1 MKRRSLAIVSALMFA
16 APAAQAADMAL
27 KAPPPVAP
35 AWTWT
40 GFYVGLNLGGAWGNS
55 SYTLLPD
62 AVWATTPPPNAQ
74 TQLTGD
80 GLATLHMSSVSA
92 GGQVGYN
99 WQVHN
104 VLFGGEADIQYIGLH
119 KTNVFTQNG
128 PLGVNIVTPYI
139 ITESSRSD
147 WMATIR
153 GRLGL
158 VAGRVLFYGT
168 GGVAFAD
175 SQSADTLNFPTL
187 LPAATFT
194 GTGARSSVQT
204 GWTAGGGVEWAFN
217 DHWTAKAEYLYARF
231 PTSTTRMTAINAGL
245 FNTGVTQAYS
255 DRLAVNL
262 ARLGL
267 NYKF

>member
-1 MKRRSLAIVSALMFA
+1 MKRISLAIASALMFA
-16 APAAQAADMAL
+16 GSAAQAADMAL

-40 GFYVGLNLGGAWGNS
+40 GFYAGVNLGGAWGTS
-55 SYTLLPD
+55 KYTFLPG
-62 AVWATTPPPNAQ
+62 AAWINGTPPPNPQ
-74 TQLTGD
+74 TQLAGD

-99 WQVHN
+99 WQVSN
-104 VLFGGEADIQYIGLH
+104 VVFGAEADIQYTGLR

-128 PLGVNIVTPYI
+128 PVAVAIITPYTF
-139 ITESSRSD
+139 TESSHSD

-158 VAGRVLFYGT
+158 AAGRVLFYGT

-175 SQSADTLNFPTL
+175 SRSSDTLNFPTL

-194 GTGARSSVQT
+194 GTGSRSSIQT
-204 GWTAGGGVEWAFN
+204 GWTAGGGIEWAFN
-217 DHWTAKAEYLYARF
+217 DHWTAKAEYLYAQF
-231 PTSTTRMTAINAGL
+231 PTSTTGMTAINTI
-245 FNTGVTQAYS
+245 FTQAYT
-255 DRLAVNL
+255 DRLTVSL
-262 ARLGL
+262 ARAGL

>member
-1 MKRRSLAIVSALMFA
+1 MKRISLAIVSALMFA

-27 KAPPPVAP
+27 KAPPPIAP

-55 SYTLLPD
+55 SYALLPSAD
-62 AVWATTPPPNAQ
+62 WAPNAR

-80 GLATLHMSSVSA
+80 GLASLHMSSVSA

-99 WQVHN
+99 WQVSN
-104 VLFGGEADIQYIGLH
+104 VVFGGEADIQYIGLH

-128 PLGVNIVTPYI
+128 PLGVIIVTPYT

-158 VAGRVLFYGT
+158 AAGRVLFYGT

-217 DHWTAKAEYLYARF
+217 DHWTAKAEYLYAGF
-231 PTSTTRMTAINAGL
+231 PTSTTGMTTING
-245 FNTGVTQAYS
+245 TIRQAYS
-255 DRLAVNL
+255 DQLAVNL